1 MVFFPLRFDVFSMCY
16 FNFFEQFDVL
26 ITLKPEKN
34 NFLKNI
40 AMISLTEV
48 FMKVDIRVVYFL
60 KGKNDCFLMYCFLL
74 SLQFLIK

>member
-1 MVFFPLRFDVFSMCY
+1 MFSMCY

-34 NFLKNI
+34 IFFKNI

-60 KGKNDCFLMYCFLL
+60 KGK
-74 SLQFLIK
+74 K

>member
-1 MVFFPLRFDVFSMCY
+1 MFSMCY

-26 ITLKPEKN
+26 ITLKPEKK

-60 KGKNDCFLMYCFLL
+60 KGKKILFSHVLFSSFSTICDQIM
-74 SLQFLIK
+74 

>member
-60 KGKNDCFLMYCFLL
+60 KGK
-74 SLQFLIK
+74 K